1 MLTVGAITTQGVL
14 DFSMEETDVARAMIE
29 QANQITVLA
38 DASKLNRAGLF
49 QVCPLSTI
57 NRLVIDRQARTP
69 VDAALREA
77 EVDIVVAEDTDTER
91 AGVTESRR
99 RRRSG
104 SAT

>member
-1 MLTVGAITTQGVL
+1 
-14 DFSMEETDVARAMIE
+14 
-29 QANQITVLA
+29 
-38 DASKLNRAGLF
+38 
-49 QVCPLSTI
+49 
-57 NRLVIDRQARTP
+57 LVIDRQATAP

-91 AGVTESRR
+91 ADVTEGRR